1 MKKWSGLI
9 LILVSLFFVF
19 SNLNE
24 RKKNQTEKTYEKTI
38 PKYEYGIY
46 VDTFNVIKGVVQPG
60 QTLGEILY
68 ANHIGHPEIA
78 EIVEKSKKIFDV
90 RIQLANQIFND

>member
-24 RKKNQTEKTYEKTI
+24 RKKNQIEQVQEKTI

-46 VDTFNVIKGVVQPG
+46 VDTFINPN
-60 QTLGEILY
+60 L
-68 ANHIGHPEIA
+68 
-78 EIVEKSKKIFDV
+78 
-90 RIQLANQIFND
+90 

>member
-24 RKKNQTEKTYEKTI
+24 KKKKQIEKAQEKTI
-38 PKYEYGIY
+38 PM
-46 VDTFNVIKGVVQPG
+46 
-60 QTLGEILY
+60 
-68 ANHIGHPEIA
+68 
-78 EIVEKSKKIFDV
+78 
-90 RIQLANQIFND
+90 